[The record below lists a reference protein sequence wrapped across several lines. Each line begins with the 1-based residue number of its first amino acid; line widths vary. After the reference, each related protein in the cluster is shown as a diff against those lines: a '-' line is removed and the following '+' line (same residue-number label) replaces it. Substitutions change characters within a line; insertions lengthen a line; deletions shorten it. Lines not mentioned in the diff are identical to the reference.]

1 MRYLALRSLEGRI
14 FGSNQA
20 LSHSGAMEEIP
31 VINPETSGQFEVLFQ
46 VVGTVKSHSLVVSSF
61 IPNETKKLVEFKV
74 NLVKTTLVLNGE
86 LLKGRGVMRSIHDSI
101 RKLFQERIYT
111 DHRDVIQEFEPPSNV
126 PWWITLDDITWTVLE
141 KKDEWPYQPGVS
153 ITDLNLRMD

>member
-1 MRYLALRSLEGRI
+1 MRYLALRSLEGHI

-20 LSHSGAMEEIP
+20 LSHSGAMEEIH

-111 DHRDVIQEFEPPSNV
+111 DHRDVIPGIRTTFECALV
-126 PWWITLDDITWTVLE
+126 DHHRRHHLDHSRE
-141 KKDEWPYQPGVS
+141 EG
-153 ITDLNLRMD
+153 RMALQARSFIH